1 MTCRDFADFL
11 SEYVSGELAMAERTE
26 FEAHLAECPT
36 CVAYLDTYQ
45 KTIQLGKSAYAHP
58 EDQVPDEAPDQLV
71 RAILAA
77 RSAGT
82 YPSLRPDLL
91 TFAEQSSSRKHAL
104 NEIVGR

>member
-1 MTCRDFADFL
+1 L

-45 KTIQLGKSAYAHP
+45 KTIQLGKLAYAHP